1 MNDNRNCSEH
11 ISSVLQAY
19 LEELDYR
26 IQHKGEP
33 LGLSTG
39 ISALDEILYLLCFNL
54 FEGRSWAISDL
65 QKSIYLGIFFKLFLQ
80 KNYI

>member
-33 LGLSTG
+33 L
-39 ISALDEILYLLCFNL
+39 
-54 FEGRSWAISDL
+54 
-65 QKSIYLGIFFKLFLQ
+65 
-80 KNYI
+80 